1 MTLLN
6 EYYVP
11 GLHIEDRS
19 IDVPLDWTGHEP
31 GHGFDGESIKLFY
44 RVVTT
49 PEHVH
54 DDLPLL
60 VFLQGGPGGAGPRL
74 LSPQSDGWIE
84 EATKHFRVI
93 LPDQRGTG
101 RSNRID
107 THTMARIAA
116 AHADDTIGGVS
127 GASAAARAQAD
138 YLKLFLA
145 DSIVRDFEHLRR
157 TEFGGRKWVT
167 MGQSYGGFLTLTY
180 LSLFPEG
187 VNVSFTTGGIPHV
200 PADATEVYE
209 HTFPRMARKTRQFY
223 ERYPQDVERVAALA
237 DMLPTAAEVTGFV
250 GTLTDTVLEPMD
262 LGAGAIEHRL
272 GVIAGM
278 AAHGFPLM
286 ANGDPLTVER
296 LQCLGSDFG
305 MKPSF
310 ERVHWILDDAFAG
323 ADGSVPSLDAGPSG
337 AGPLTDLSDE
347 FLAKVMNAT
356 SSRPLYWPLQE
367 FIYANGELDEPIRW
381 AAQRVR
387 DRHPEFDTGER
398 PLNFSGEAMFPW
410 MFEQEAAL
418 RPFRAAMDVLMEDT
432 RFGVIYD
439 EERLASNEVPLQAAV
454 YFDDMYVDSGMQLDT
469 LSRVGNSH
477 YWVTNEFE
485 HDGLHGSVVFGH
497 LWREALD
504 RGDLESIF

>member
-1 MTLLN
+1 MTLLD

-31 GHGFDGESIKLFY
+31 GRGFDGESIKLFY

-84 EATKHFRVI
+84 EATKHFRVV

-116 AHADDTIGGVS
+116 AHADAGSD
-127 GASAAARAQAD
+127 GAAKAAQAQAD
-138 YLKLFLA
+138 YLKRFLA

-187 VNVSFTTGGIPHV
+187 VNASFTTGGIPHV

-209 HTFPRMARKTRQFY
+209 HTFPRMAVKTKRFY
-223 ERYPQDVERVAALA
+223 ERYPQDAARVAALA
-237 DMLPTAAEVTGFV
+237 DALPTAAEVNEFV
-250 GTLTDTVLEPMD
+250 GTLTGSVLGSLESD
-262 LGAGAIEHRL
+262 ALGRRL

-286 ANGDPLTVER
+286 PNGDPLTVER

-310 ERVHWILDDAFAG
+310 ERVHWILDDAFLEG
-323 ADGSVPSLDAGPSG
+323 DGSVPSDAPS
-337 AGPLTDLSDE
+337 LSDE

-387 DRHPEFDTGER
+387 DTRPEFGAGKR
-398 PLNFSGEAMFPW
+398 PLNFTGEAMFPW
-410 MFEQEAAL
+410 MFEQESAL

-439 EERLASNEVPLQAAV
+439 EERLASNEVPLQAGV
-454 YFDDMYVDSGMQLDT
+454 YFDDMYVDSGLQLDT

-485 HDGLHGSVVFGH
+485 HDGLHGPIVFRH
-497 LWREALD
+497 LWEEALN
-504 RGDLESIF
+504 RGDLETLF

>member
-49 PEHVH
+49 PEHVR

-74 LSPQSDGWIE
+74 LDPQSDGWIE

-101 RSNRID
+101 RSNRIG
-107 THTMARIAA
+107 THTMTRIAA
-116 AHADDTIGGVS
+116 AHANDTGNGT
-127 GASAAARAQAD
+127 AAAAARAQAD
-138 YLKLFLA
+138 YLKHFLA

-157 TEFGGRKWVT
+157 TEFGGRAWVT
-167 MGQSYGGFLTLTY
+167 LGQSYGGFLTLTY
-180 LSLFPEG
+180 LSLYPDG
-187 VNVSFTTGGIPHV
+187 LTASFTTGGIPHV

-209 HTFPRMARKTRQFY
+209 HTFPRMAAKTARFY
-223 ERYPQDVERVAALA
+223 ERYPHDKARVAALA
-237 DMLPTAAEVTGFV
+237 DRLPGVEDVRGFTARLDESVLAA
-250 GTLTDTVLEPMD
+250 TDGNGIGVD
-262 LGAGAIEHRL
+262 ALGRRL
-272 GVIAGM
+272 GIIAGL
-278 AAHGFPLM
+278 AAHGFPLLP
-286 ANGDPLTVER
+286 NGDLLTVER

-310 ERVHWILDDAFAG
+310 ERVHWILDDAFG
-323 ADGSVPSLDAGPSG
+323 DGDGSAPAAGGDG
-337 AGPLTDLSDE
+337 ATISDE
-347 FLAKVMNAT
+347 FLAKVMNST

-367 FIYANGELDEPIRW
+367 FIYANGELERPIRW

-387 DRHPEFDTGER
+387 DAHPEFGVGER
-398 PLNFSGEAMFPW
+398 PLLFTGEAMFPW

-418 RPFRAAMDVLMEDT
+418 RPFRPAMDMLMEDT

-439 EERLASNEVPLQAAV
+439 EAQLARNDVPLQAAV

-485 HDGLHGSVVFGH
+485 HDGLHGSAVFRH
-497 LWREALD
+497 LWDEALD
-504 RGDLESIF
+504 RGDLEALFR